1 MRKLAVTVA
10 AVLLAGL
17 GVVAPATAPAASAA
31 TGPRV
36 AIIVG
41 ATHGATAQYRS
52 YADQVYAEAIKYTN
66 DVVKVYSPNATW
78 TRVKAAV
85 NGASIIVYLGHGN
98 GWPSPYTYDP
108 NYTTKDGFG
117 LNYDVNGDGKLSD
130 SENKYYGEPSIRTL
144 TPAPNAVVLLFHLCY
159 ASGNSEP
166 GGAAPSVS
174 TAKQRVD
181 NYAAAF
187 LRTGARAVVAIGHS
201 HDPYYIRELFASR
214 QTIESYFVNAPGF
227 NGNVLSYP
235 SSRSSGYEIRM
246 DPDSP
251 APSGFYRSLT
261 GKMTLTTAQVTG
273 ATYARTDAD
282 PATFVVPGNASPVVD
297 GAPVFGSVENAVN
310 GLEPAAS
317 LATTD
322 RVRIDAQEAATSLVD
337 GSPVFRVHTDKGAEG
352 WMTGA
357 TLRPR
362 DTAAPRVWEVD
373 DGTGAF
379 SPNDDD
385 SQDTYPVSI
394 RLSESSSWTLRIENA
409 GGSELASRS
418 GEGDTAALTWAPAA
432 GSMPDGEYRWVV
444 EADDAWGNGPMRADG
459 AFRVDTLAPDVSVA
473 DADAEAVPVFS
484 PNGDGYQD
492 TIGFS
497 VGASEPGVVLGTITD
512 EADDKVDGISVAV
525 GSGTAGLAW
534 DGRGASGAPVGD
546 GTYTVVF
553 EAQDRAGNRGEPQV
567 RTVAVY
573 GSLSRVRA
581 STSLFFPQD
590 ADSLSPRVTL
600 AFDLANAA
608 TVTWTVVN
616 AAGTPVRTI
625 MTDQP
630 LGAGLQA
637 WAWNGR
643 NDAGAF
649 VPRGVYT
656 TVVRADR
663 RRPRGHRPGERPR
676 GRLQDRRQRH
686 HPGQAPAD
694 HRHHHQRREPGPR
707 AAAERLPA
715 RDRRLDRGD
724 HEGRHPGLPGH
735 DHAQVQQDRHAAVEG
750 LRDRQR
756 RTVPV
761 LVALPPAALTRRRRS
776 APGNSHPAARTGLHR
791 TAPDRRQHPR
801 TIADRDHG
809 VMGAEA
815 VDA

>member
-1 MRKLAVTVA
+1 MRKLALIVA

-273 ATYARTDAD
+273 AAYARTDAD

-297 GAPVFGSVENAVN
+297 GAPVYGSVENAVN

-337 GSPVFRVHTDKGAEG
+337 GSPVFRVHTDKGVEG

-385 SQDTYPVSI
+385 SQDTYKVSI
-394 RLSESSSWTLRIENA
+394 RLSEPSSWTLRIEDA

-444 EADDAWGNGPMRADG
+444 EADDAWGNGPMQADG

-497 VGASEPGVVLGTITD
+497 VGASEPGVVLGTVRD
-512 EADDKVDGISVAV
+512 EADDKVDGISRRGRLRYGGPCV
-525 GSGTAGLAW
+525 GRPRRLRRSG
-534 DGRGASGAPVGD
+534 GR
-546 GTYTVVF
+546 
-553 EAQDRAGNRGEPQV
+553 RHLHRGV
-567 RTVAVY
+567 RGP
-573 GSLSRVRA
+573 GSRR
-581 STSLFFPQD
+581 Q
-590 ADSLSPRVTL
+590 PRR
-600 AFDLANAA
+600 
-608 TVTWTVVN
+608 
-616 AAGTPVRTI
+616 AAGTDRGRVRVP
-625 MTDQP
+625 QP
-630 LGAGLQA
+630 GEGVHLAVLPAGRGRSLPAGHPRVRSRQSCHGHLDGRERRRHPGPDDHDGPAAGSGPAGLGM
-637 WAWNGR
+637 GR
-643 NDAGAF
+643 ANDAGAF
-649 VPRGVYT
+649 VPRGVYA
-656 TVVRADR
+656 VGRASDRWRSR
-663 RRPRGHRPGERPR
+663 RRRPGERAR
-676 GRLQDRRQRH
+676 GCVQDRRQRH
-686 HPGQAPAD
+686 HPGPPPAD
-694 HRHHHQRREPGPR
+694 HGDHHQRREPGPR
-707 AAAERLPA
+707 AATVRLPA

-724 HEGRHPGLPGH
+724 HEGRNPGLPGH

-750 LRDRQR
+750 LWDRQR
-756 RTVPV
+756 RPVPV
-761 LVALPPAALTRRRRS
+761 LVRS
-776 APGNSHPAARTGLHR
+776 TSRCI
-791 TAPDRRQHPR
+791 DV
-801 TIADRDHG
+801 AD
-809 VMGAEA
+809 
-815 VDA
+815 

>member
-1 MRKLAVTVA
+1 LRKLALIVA

-52 YADQVYAEAIKYTN
+52 YADQLYAEAIKYTN
-66 DVVKVYSPNATW
+66 DVVKVYSPYATW
-78 TRVKAAV
+78 TSVKAAV

-98 GWPSPYTYDP
+98 GWPSPYTNDP
-108 NYTTKDGFG
+108 YYTTKDGFG

-130 SENKYYGEPSIRTL
+130 SETRYYGEPSIQTL

-174 TAKQRVD
+174 TATQRVD

-201 HDPYYIRELFASR
+201 HDPYYLRELFASR

-227 NGNVLSYP
+227 NGNLLSYP

-261 GKMTLTTAQVTG
+261 GKMTLTTEQVTG
-273 ATYARTDAD
+273 AAYSRTGAD
-282 PATFVVPGNASPVVD
+282 PATFVVPGNASAVVD
-297 GAPVFGSVENAVN
+297 GAPVYGSVENAVN
-310 GLEPAAS
+310 GVEPAAS

-337 GSPVFRVHTDKGAEG
+337 GSPVFRVHTDMGVEG

-357 TLRPR
+357 ALRPR
-362 DTAAPRVWEVD
+362 DAAAPRVWEVE

-379 SPNDDD
+379 SPNGDG
-385 SQDTYPVSI
+385 SQDTYKVSI
-394 RLSESSSWTLRIENA
+394 RLSEPSSWTLRIEDA
-409 GGSELASRS
+409 GGSMLAGRN
-418 GEGDTAALTWAPAA
+418 GEGDSAALTWAPAA
-432 GSMPDGEYRWVV
+432 GSLPDGEYRWVV

-459 AFRVDTLAPDVSVA
+459 AVRVDTLAPDVSVSEA
-473 DADAEAVPVFS
+473 VSEAVPVFS

-492 TIGFS
+492 TIGFAVS
-497 VGASEPGVVLGTITD
+497 ASEPGIVLGTVMD
-512 EADDKVDGISVAV
+512 AGRNKVDGITVAV
-525 GSGTAGLAW
+525 GSGTTRLSW
-534 DGRGASGAPVGD
+534 DGRGASGAPVAD
-546 GTYTVVF
+546 GTYTLEF
-553 EAQDRAGNRGEPQV
+553 KAQDRAGNRGEPQA
-567 RTVAVY
+567 RTVAVF

-590 ADSLSPRVTL
+590 GDGLSPRVTL
-600 AFDLANAA
+600 AFDLAKAA
-608 TVTWTVVN
+608 TVTWTVIN

-630 LGAGLQA
+630 LGAGPQA
-637 WAWNGR
+637 WAWDGR
-643 NDAGAF
+643 DDTGAF
-649 VPRGVYT
+649 VPRGVYAS
-656 TVVRADR
+656 VVRATD
-663 RRPRGHRPGERPR
+663 GDLAAS
-676 GRLQDRRQRH
+676 GRASVRADAFKVAASDTTPARRQRITVTITSAENLARAPRLSVFQ
-686 HPGQAPAD
+686 PGIGAWTVGTTKVGTRVYRVTITLKPSST
-694 HRHHHQRREPGPR
+694 GTL
-707 AAAERLPA
+707 RLKA
-715 RDRRLDRGD
+715 YGTDSG
-724 HEGRHPGLPGH
+724 GRSQYSYLYLP
-735 DHAQVQQDRHAAVEG
+735 
-750 LRDRQR
+750 
-756 RTVPV
+756 
-761 LVALPPAALTRRRRS
+761 
-776 APGNSHPAARTGLHR
+776 LH
-791 TAPDRRQHPR
+791 
-801 TIADRDHG
+801 
-809 VMGAEA
+809 
-815 VDA
+815 